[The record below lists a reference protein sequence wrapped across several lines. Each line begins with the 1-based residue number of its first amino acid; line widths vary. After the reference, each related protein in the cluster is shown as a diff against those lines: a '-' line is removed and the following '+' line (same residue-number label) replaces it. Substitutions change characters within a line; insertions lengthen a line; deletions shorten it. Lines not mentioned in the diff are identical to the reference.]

1 MHFTKTRSCRSTMPL
16 MLLLIVLTA
25 GAWCASSSKP
35 LEKRSLALDVYPE
48 ASIPW
53 AITSGPRALNG
64 GPWNL
69 GWPTWSGGHTSLGI
83 GPTPNEVAHAI
94 SVAKQASAN
103 VLIAQQHLQAAKE
116 NVLNQQRIATERQTQ
131 AVILKQKSQAAA
143 AIQRSEAIQQRLAAS
158 KAAVAHA
165 AAHAAAAEIQKTEH
179 EAAKLG
185 HFTRNAH
192 PGVGNPLPTIGSGN
206 NNFSPSNVET
216 IGFGHWLSG
225 STAGKSV
232 NNWY

>member
-1 MHFTKTRSCRSTMPL
+1 MPL

-35 LEKRSLALDVYPE
+35 LEKRSLALDE

-64 GPWNL
+64 GAWNL

-131 AVILKQKSQAAA
+131 AVILKQKSQAA
-143 AIQRSEAIQQRLAAS
+143 
-158 KAAVAHA
+158 VAHA

-192 PGVGNPLPTIGSGN
+192 PGKRSDLGIGSLAVPQGN
-206 NNFSPSNVET
+206 LSI
-216 IGFGHWLSG
+216 IG
-225 STAGKSV
+225 TEE
-232 NNWY
+232 